1 MSAPVL
7 NGIRV
12 NMIYSACITIETP
25 NCKILCDPWFTDGI
39 FDGSWY
45 LYSND
50 KDPFSAIGDCDYIYI
65 SHIHSDHYDP
75 IFLEKY
81 FEKFGDKPLIIGD
94 FASNYLEKSIQQ
106 DGFKYQISTEPLK
119 IGQTTIS
126 IYPHE
131 TGSQSDID
139 SACLVEYFG
148 EDRIHR
154 VLNINDC
161 IYDPVFLSGFEK
173 FGQLDILLLSYT
185 GAGPYPQTYFE
196 LDDPE
201 LLVAA
206 KSKKDQ
212 FIEQYL
218 KIAEM
223 IPSKVRI
230 PFAGQYLLG
239 GKLAHLNPY
248 RGVSDSFEIGQIDGS
263 AVILNDYEGSID
275 TTTFEATGTKQCLT
289 SVEKIEQRLL
299 EIQKNPM
306 VYEAIPEWMISNKV
320 LVNLM
325 SSALVRAIRKSE
337 CNQDYFFCFKLPEG
351 NTAIINAKKDSEM
364 RVVVTSE
371 NPDAYLPRSEV
382 TIDHRY
388 LFGLLTGVFHWNNAE
403 SGSHLQVR
411 RIPNTFLRD
420 AQNFLNFLTV

>member
-12 NMIYSACITIETP
+12 NMIYSACVTIETP
-25 NCKILCDPWFTDGI
+25 DCKILCDPWFTDGI
-39 FDGSWY
+39 FDGAWY
-45 LYSND
+45 LYTKD
-50 KDPFSAIGDCDYIYI
+50 RDPFSAIGDCNYIYI
-65 SHIHSDHYDP
+65 SHIHADHYDP
-75 IFLEKY
+75 IFLRKY
-81 FEKFGDKPLIIGD
+81 FEIFGEKILIIGD
-94 FASNYLEKSIQQ
+94 FESNYLEKSIQH
-106 DGFKYQISTEPLK
+106 DGFKCQVNTKPLK
-119 IGQTTIS
+119 LGQTVVS
-126 IYPHE
+126 VFPHE
-131 TGSQSDID
+131 TGSPSDID
-139 SACLVEYFG
+139 SACLIEYFA
-148 EDRIHR
+148 EDRVHR

-161 IYDPVFLSGFEK
+161 VFDPIFLSNFSKFE
-173 FGQLDILLLSYT
+173 QVDILLLSYT

-212 FIEQYL
+212 FIDQYL
-218 KIAEM
+218 KIAEVV
-223 IPSKVRI
+223 PAKVRI

-239 GKLAHLNPY
+239 GSLSHLNSY
-248 RGVSDSFEIGQIDGS
+248 RGVSDSYEIGQIDNS

-275 TTTFEATGTKQCLT
+275 TVSFTATGTKKRLT
-289 SVEKIEQRLL
+289 NAEEIDQRLK
-299 EIQKNPM
+299 EITKQPM
-306 VYEAIPEWMISNKV
+306 VYESIPEWMISNKI
-320 LVNLM
+320 LVSLL
-325 SSALVRAIRKSE
+325 SSALIRASRKSE

-351 NTAIINAKKDSEM
+351 NSAVFNARKNSGM
-364 RVVVTSE
+364 SLVVTE
-371 NPDAYLPRSEV
+371 DELDAYLPRSEV

-411 RIPNTFLRD
+411 RIPNTYSRD

>member
-1 MSAPVL
+1 MGSSVL

-25 NCKILCDPWFTDGI
+25 DCKILCDPWFTDGI
-39 FDGSWY
+39 FDGAWY
-45 LYSND
+45 LYSNN

-75 IFLEKY
+75 IFLRKY
-81 FEKFGDKPLIIGD
+81 CEKFGEKLLVIGD
-94 FASNYLEKSIQQ
+94 FESNYLEKSIQH
-106 DGFKYQISTEPLK
+106 DGFKHQVNTGPLK
-119 IGQTTIS
+119 LGQTVIS
-126 IYPHE
+126 VFPHE
-131 TGSQSDID
+131 TGSPSDID
-139 SACLVEYFG
+139 SACLVEYFA
-148 EDRIHR
+148 EDRVHR

-161 IYDPVFLSGFEK
+161 IFDPVFLSNFSK

-206 KSKKDQ
+206 KSKKSQ

-218 KIAEM
+218 KIAEVV
-223 IPSKVRI
+223 PAKVRI

-239 GKLAHLNPY
+239 GKLSHLNSY
-248 RGVSDSFEIGQIDGS
+248 RGVSDSYEIGQIDSS

-275 TTTFEATGTKQCLT
+275 TVSFKATGTKACLT
-289 SVEKIEQRLL
+289 STQEIDERLL
-299 EIQKNPM
+299 EIKKQPM
-306 VYEAIPEWMISNKV
+306 DYEAIPEWMISNKV
-320 LVNLM
+320 LVSLL
-325 SSALVRAIRKSE
+325 SSALIRASRKSE

-351 NTAIINAKKDSEM
+351 NSAVLNARKDSGM
-364 RVVVTSE
+364 PLVVTS
-371 NPDAYLPRSEV
+371 DGLDVYTPRSEV
-382 TIDHRY
+382 ELDYRY

-411 RIPNTFLRD
+411 RIPNTFSRD

>member
-106 DGFKYQISTEPLK
+106 DGFKYQISTESFK
-119 IGQTTIS
+119 FGQTVVS
-126 IYPHE
+126 IFPHE

-139 SACLVEYFG
+139 SACLIEYFG
-148 EDRIHR
+148 GDRVHR
-154 VLNINDC
+154 VLNLNDC

-206 KSKKDQ
+206 KLKKDQ

-218 KIAEM
+218 KIAKL

-239 GKLAHLNPY
+239 GKLAHLNSY
-248 RGVSDSFEIGQIDGS
+248 RGASDSYEISQIDGS

-275 TTTFEATGTKQCLT
+275 TVSFKATGTKPSLT
-289 SVEKIEQRLL
+289 SAEDIEKRLL
-299 EIQKNPM
+299 EIEKLPM
-306 VYEAIPEWMISNKV
+306 DYEAFPEWIISNKV

-325 SSALVRAIRKSE
+325 SSALLRAKRKSE

-411 RIPNTFLRD
+411 RFPNNFSRD

>member
-1 MSAPVL
+1 MTSSVL
-7 NGIRV
+7 DGIRV

-25 NCKILCDPWFTDGI
+25 DCKILCDPWFTDGI
-39 FDGSWY
+39 FDGAWY
-45 LYSND
+45 LYS
-50 KDPFSAIGDCDYIYI
+50 KDPDAFSAIGDCNYIYI
-65 SHIHSDHYDP
+65 SHIHADHYDP
-75 IFLEKY
+75 IFLRKY
-81 FEKFGDKPLIIGD
+81 FKKFGEKTLIIGD
-94 FASNYLEKSIQQ
+94 FKSNYLEKSIKS
-106 DGFKYQISTEPLK
+106 DGFKYQVNTEPLK
-119 IGQTTIS
+119 LGQTVIS

-139 SACLVEYFG
+139 SACLVEYFC
-148 EDRIHR
+148 ENKVHR

-161 IYDPVFLSGFEK
+161 IFDPVFLSKFSE

-196 LDDPE
+196 LNDPE

-223 IPSKVRI
+223 VPSKVRI

-239 GKLAHLNPY
+239 GNLSQLNFY
-248 RGVSDSFEIGQIDGS
+248 RGVSDLYEIGQIDSS
-263 AVILNDYEGSID
+263 AVVLNDYEGSID
-275 TTTFEATGTKQCLT
+275 TVSFRATGTKQSPT
-289 SVEKIEQRLL
+289 SVQAIEQRI
-299 EIQKNPM
+299 EDIKHQPM

-320 LVNLM
+320 LVSLL
-325 SSALVRAIRKSE
+325 SSAVMRARRKSE
-337 CNQDYFFCFKLPEG
+337 CNQDYFFCFRLPEG
-351 NTAIINAKKDSEM
+351 NSAIINARKDSEAPLVITYDEFDSYM
-364 RVVVTSE
+364 
-371 NPDAYLPRSEV
+371 PRSEV
-382 TIDHRY
+382 VIDYRY

-411 RIPNTFLRD
+411 RIPNIFSRD
-420 AQNFLNFLTV
+420 VQNFLNFLTV